1 MGKFVGQPLNPLFFI
16 ENPLNFFRKLQEL
29 LDIVICF
36 LSADAFPHL
45 AEKNADEINRR
56 QLSAVGLGRC
66 HGNLRSGPGVK
77 TLSASLAIE
86 LPTTFTMPSTGK
98 PRFFDSR
105 RAARESAVSP
115 DWLTITTSV
124 CSERIGFR

>member
-1 MGKFVGQPLNPLFFI
+1 MDIGNFLELQGTFHGNRIIQSSSDEKDILRMGKFVGQPLNPLFFI
-16 ENPLNFFRKLQEL
+16 EDPLNFFRKLQEL

-77 TLSASLAIE
+77 DAVRLS
-86 LPTTFTMPSTGK
+86 
-98 PRFFDSR
+98 RN
-105 RAARESAVSP
+105 
-115 DWLTITTSV
+115 
-124 CSERIGFR
+124 